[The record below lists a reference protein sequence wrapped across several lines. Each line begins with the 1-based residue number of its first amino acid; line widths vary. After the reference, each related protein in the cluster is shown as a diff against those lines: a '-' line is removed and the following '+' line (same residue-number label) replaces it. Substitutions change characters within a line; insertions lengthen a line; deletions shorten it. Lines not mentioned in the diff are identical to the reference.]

1 MTLPLNVNAATVG
14 TVAYWRSLAPAYG
27 ARTWRGGMDAFAR
40 QHGKAIALLADDG
53 ARIVERDGDR
63 LTTHTLPAD
72 AVRWHKG

>member
-40 QHGKAIALLADDG
+40 QHGMAIASRPTRCRPTPSAG
-53 ARIVERDGDR
+53 TRDKRHPITNNSRCGC
-63 LTTHTLPAD
+63 
-72 AVRWHKG
+72 